1 MALLT
6 TSLWLVGLIAGILI
20 AAVIFRF
27 VFLAFVHPLSS
38 YPGPFLA
45 KFTDLYAA
53 YHGWKGDIHLDIYRC
68 HQKYGKH
75 VRYGPNKLLL
85 NTAQAL
91 HDIHGTTSFTNSKF
105 QKASAYI
112 PLIHRSPNTL
122 TILGGKDH
130 GRRRR
135 LMAQGVSEKA
145 QKGYEDRV
153 LTHIQKFC
161 NALYTTGN
169 GQQKD
174 MSQWCYYL
182 SFDIMSDIVFSARY
196 GLLEDEK
203 FRYVTMAIDSSN
215 RRMSTFIQF
224 PQLAGWRMMDRYLF
238 KDARI
243 ARNKFITFVMQVVRE
258 RLQRKEEGADIFA
271 QLAAAKDPET
281 GEGFSPNEIHAESTT
296 LIVAGSDTS
305 STALA
310 GLFFYLATNE
320 TAYQK
325 AVQEIRSAFSCES
338 EIAIGPTLAA
348 CIYMRACIDESLR
361 MSPPVGGAL
370 WRETLC
376 PVTIDSET
384 LPAGCDVGVGIY
396 SIHHSE
402 TYFEDPYVYRP
413 ERWLAEEG
421 CAEARKAFNPFSI
434 GMRGC
439 LGKGLA
445 MKEMMLTMA
454 MVLFV
459 GDFKVAGGD
468 IGNTGRGKIGA
479 GVGREKWEEYQLWD
493 FVTAQK
499 KGPVLQFAK
508 R

>member
-1 MALLT
+1 MAAKLIHLT
-6 TSLWLVGLIAGILI
+6 FI
-20 AAVIFRF
+20 
-27 VFLAFVHPLSS
+27 HPLSK

-53 YHGWKGDIHLDIYRC
+53 YHGWKGDIHLDMYRC

-75 VRYGPNKLLL
+75 VRYGPNKLLI
-85 NTAQAL
+85 NTAEAL
-91 HDIHGTTSFTNSKF
+91 HDIHGTSSAVKPRF
-105 QKASAYI
+105 QKAKAYI

-145 QKGYEDRV
+145 QRGYEDRL
-153 LTHIQKFC
+153 LTHIQAFC
-161 NALYTTGN
+161 NALYVN
-169 GQQKD
+169 GKGQHRD
-174 MSQWCYYL
+174 MSQWCYHL

-196 GLLEDEK
+196 NLLDSK
-203 FRYVTMAIDSSN
+203 SFQYVTKAIDASN

-224 PQLAGWRMMDRYLF
+224 PALAKLKTLDKYFF
-238 KDARI
+238 KDALI
-243 ARNKFITFVMQVVRE
+243 ARNRFIKFVMQVVRE
-258 RLQRKEEGADIFA
+258 RLQRRGEASDIFA
-271 QLAAAKDPET
+271 HLAAAKDPET

-320 TAYQK
+320 TAYRK
-325 AVQEIRSAFSCES
+325 AVQEVRSTFSSRAELTM
-338 EIAIGPTLAA
+338 GPKLAA
-348 CIYMRACIDESLR
+348 CTYLRACVDESLR

-370 WRETLC
+370 WRETMC
-376 PVTIDSET
+376 PLIVDTET
-384 LPAGCDVGVGIY
+384 LPPGCDVGVGIY
-396 SIHHSE
+396 SIHHNDD
-402 TYFEDPYVYRP
+402 YFQDPCAYRP
-413 ERWLAEEG
+413 ERWLAKEE
-421 CAEARKAFNPFSI
+421 CWQARKAFNPFSL

-445 MKEMMLTMA
+445 MTEMMLTMA

-459 GDFKVAGGD
+459 GDFRIAGGE
-468 IGNTGRGKIGA
+468 IGRTGRGKINDE
-479 GVGREKWEEYQLWD
+479 VGREREGEYQLWD
-493 FVTAQK
+493 FITAQK
-499 KGPVLQFAK
+499 NGPVLVFEE